1 MKAVDKF
8 EYRRGYK
15 FLTYATSW
23 IPQADTR
30 SIADQALTIHIPV
43 HMIET
48 INKLVPHRR
57 GLS

>member
-8 EYRRGYK
+8 EYRGGCK
-15 FLTYATSW
+15 FSTHATRW
-23 IPQADTR
+23 MPQANTG

-43 HMIET
+43 HMAET